1 MPVGG
6 AEQNCRR
13 ADSIKYIYNQKV
25 FEYDQFY
32 PDVGMAR
39 GIRELARAFSN
50 EMRRIH
56 LGEVRN
62 FEIGTDR
69 HAKVPRR
76 HILGQDN
83 AFAIPAKHNDAECAP
98 SSVCEGESWRF

>member
-1 MPVGG
+1 MS
-6 AEQNCRR
+6 AEKQNCRR
-13 ADSIKYIYNQKV
+13 ADSINNIYNQPV

-39 GIRELARAFSN
+39 GIRELAWAFSN

-56 LGEVRN
+56 VREVPD
-62 FEIGTDR
+62 FEISADR
-69 HAKVPRR
+69 HVKVPRR

-83 AFAIPAKHNDAECAP
+83 AFAIPAKHSNAEGAP
-98 SSVCEGESWRF
+98 SSVCEGGSWGF